1 MGNSVSLFSFKKM
14 SLKVVRYKNYGCM
27 IESGE
32 SKDPYDNRFFR
43 SFFELSNGEIID
55 LNFTEN
61 LTNGK
66 VTSIDYFFGNPKAE
80 LKTGEIIEYKF
91 GNAKP
96 NTREF
101 SNEFFDWFD
110 ANPPIKDCKELIWPT
125 KDEKKCVKEF
135 FDKNILKTK
144 EVATNIVNVKP

>member
-1 MGNSVSLFSFKKM
+1 MKF
-14 SLKVVRYKNYGCM
+14 KVVRFKNYGCV
-27 IESGE
+27 IESEE
-32 SKDPYDNRFFR
+32 SEDPYGNRFFW
-43 SFFELSNGEIID
+43 SFFEVSNGKIID
-55 LNFTEN
+55 LEFVEN
-61 LTNGK
+61 LKNGK
-66 VTSIDYFFGNPKAE
+66 VTSFDYFFGYPRAE

-125 KDEKKCVKEF
+125 KAEEKCIKEF
-135 FDKNILKTK
+135 FNKNILETK
-144 EVATNIVNVKP
+144 DVATNIVNV

>member
-1 MGNSVSLFSFKKM
+1 M
-14 SLKVVRYKNYGCM
+14 SLKVIRYKNYGCIM
-27 IESGE
+27 CSEE
-32 SKDPYDNRFFR
+32 SKDPYDNKFFW

-66 VTSIDYFFGNPKAE
+66 VTSIDYFFGYSKTE
-80 LKTGEIIEYKF
+80 LKTGEIREYKF

-110 ANPPIKDCKELIWPT
+110 ANPPVKDCKELIWPT
-125 KDEKKCVKEF
+125 KDEEKCVKEF

-144 EVATNIVNVKP
+144 EVPTNIITL

>member
-1 MGNSVSLFSFKKM
+1 M
-14 SLKVVRYKNYGCM
+14 SLKVVRHKNYGKTDSSVPDGG
-27 IESGE
+27 IH
-32 SKDPYDNRFFR
+32 DNYFYW
-43 SFFELSNGEIID
+43 SFYELNNGKIIS

-66 VTSIDYFFGNPKAE
+66 LSSVDYFFGYPKTE

-96 NTREF
+96 ETREF

-110 ANPPIKDCKELIWPT
+110 ANPPVKNCKELTWPT

-135 FDKNILKTK
+135 FDKNILKSK
-144 EVATNIVNVKP
+144 EVQTNIIIL